1 MGEYCQGSQIEVFI
15 LLQHTFG
22 FHQELNSDQPLSPCE
37 PCDPEKEKKNIHF
50 VNKQM
55 LKKCFSCKNPLNPS
69 NLALIYCFFMSLPA
83 YQAFQ
88 QASLA
93 ILQLGGH
100 LYG

>member
-1 MGEYCQGSQIEVFI
+1 
-15 LLQHTFG
+15 
-22 FHQELNSDQPLSPCE
+22 
-37 PCDPEKEKKNIHF
+37 
-50 VNKQM
+50 M
-55 LKKCFSCKNPLNPS
+55 LKKCFSCKKPLNDPS

-88 QASLA
+88 QALLA

>member
-1 MGEYCQGSQIEVFI
+1 MSRL

-22 FHQELNSDQPLSPCE
+22 FRQELNSDQPLSPCE
-37 PCDPEKEKKNIHF
+37 PCDPNKE
-50 VNKQM
+50 KQM
-55 LKKCFSCKNPLNPS
+55 LKKCFSCKKPLNPS
-69 NLALIYCFFMSLPA
+69 NLALIYCFFISLPA

-88 QASLA
+88 QALLA